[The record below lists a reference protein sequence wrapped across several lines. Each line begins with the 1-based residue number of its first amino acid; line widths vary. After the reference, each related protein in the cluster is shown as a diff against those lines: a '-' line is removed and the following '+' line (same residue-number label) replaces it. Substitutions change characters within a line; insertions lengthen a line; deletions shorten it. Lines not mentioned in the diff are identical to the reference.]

1 MARAKSDPLVQRL
14 ANVELF
20 EGLST
25 KQLDAIASAMRERT
39 FAAGDTII
47 EEGAT
52 DGRFYLIDSG
62 TADVSLKGT
71 VVDHLGPGDYFGE
84 IALIDNGP
92 RTASVTATS
101 DVRSL
106 TLAHFNFRA
115 VLKDNPDLVQKLLVQ
130 VCRLLRNTEA
140 ELYT

>member
-1 MARAKSDPLVQRL
+1 MARTKTDPLVQRL
-14 ANVELF
+14 ARVELF
-20 EGLST
+20 EGLTT

-39 FAAGDTII
+39 FTSGQTII

-62 TADVSLKGT
+62 SAVVSVHGT
-71 VVDHLGPGDYFGE
+71 VVDELSDGAYFGE

-92 RTASVTATS
+92 RTASVTAMS
-101 DVRSL
+101 DVRAL

-115 VLKDNPDLVQKLLVQ
+115 VLKDNPEIMHKLLVQ
-130 VCRLLRNTEA
+130 VCRFLRSTEA
-140 ELYT
+140 KLYT